1 MTLVLSIVVP
11 SSEDSVLPVINVV
24 SADVDMWSFV
34 LDDVITIEVVVSV
47 TSVGDCDVIFAD
59 AISVEPTELDDD
71 ADSFTNIPISS
82 EIYFKLFLWKV
93 KSSTIGSFDVM
104 CQSKYMNRL
113 SII

>member
-59 AISVEPTELDDD
+59 AISVEPTELGDEV
-71 ADSFTNIPISS
+71 DSFTNIPISS

-93 KSSTIGSFDVM
+93 KSSTIGSFDVVF
-104 CQSKYMNRL
+104 QSKYMNRPA
-113 SII
+113 II